1 MMTGQI
7 IGGAPIM
14 DAVKYQQII
23 MFMISASTA
32 LAVLS
37 SIFVSKSLISSHV
50 ITSNLFTIHNFFI
63 KGMYVLLYR

>member
-1 MMTGQI
+1 MTGQI

-32 LAVLS
+32 LGVLS
-37 SIFVSKSLISSHV
+37 SIFVSTYLSSFTIDYKQFIH
-50 ITSNLFTIHNFFI
+50 NLFTIF
-63 KGMYVLLYR
+63 L